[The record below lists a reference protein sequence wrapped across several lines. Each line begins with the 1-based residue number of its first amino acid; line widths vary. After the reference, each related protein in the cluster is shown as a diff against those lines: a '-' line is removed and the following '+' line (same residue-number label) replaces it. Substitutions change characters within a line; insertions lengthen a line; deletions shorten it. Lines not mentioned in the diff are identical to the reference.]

1 MATPEFVLAL
11 REKIGTDWLWLAVV
25 TAVVLRDD
33 EVLLVKRADN
43 GEWTAVTGIIDPAEE
58 PAIAAERETLEEAGV
73 VARAEAITWVHVL
86 PPHIYENGDQSQFL
100 DIAFR
105 CSWVS
110 GEPYP
115 ADGENTEARWF
126 RLDALPAMSDDMS
139 RRIRYAVEYDGVA
152 RFER

>member
-1 MATPEFVLAL
+1 VATPDFILAL
-11 REKIGTDWLWLAVV
+11 REKIGTDWLWLSAV

-58 PAIAAERETLEEAGV
+58 PAVAAEREVLEEAGV
-73 VARAEAITWVHVL
+73 VAVAESLTWVHVIG
-86 PPHIYENGDQSQFL
+86 PHVYDNGDQSQFL

-105 CSWVS
+105 CRYVS
-110 GEPYP
+110 GEPHP

-126 RLDALPAMSDDMS
+126 RLDALPEMSDDMR
-139 RRIRYAVEYDGVA
+139 RRIQLAVDFDGVT

>member
-11 REKIGTDWLWLAVV
+11 REKIGTDWLWLTGV
-25 TAVVLRDD
+25 TAVVLRGD

-43 GEWTAVTGIIDPAEE
+43 GQWTAVTGIVDPAEE

-73 VARAEAITWVHVL
+73 VVRAEAITWVHVL
-86 PPHIYENGDQSQFL
+86 PPHVYENGDQSQFL

-110 GEPYP
+110 GDPYP

-126 RLDALPAMSDDMS
+126 PLDALPPMSDDMS
-139 RRIRYAVEYDGVA
+139 RRIRLAVEFDGTT

>member
-1 MATPEFVLAL
+1 MATPDFILAL
-11 REKIGTDWLWLAVV
+11 REKIGTDWLWLAAV

-33 EVLLVKRADN
+33 EVLLVRRTDN

-58 PAIAAERETLEEAGV
+58 PAVAAERETLEEAGV
-73 VARAEAITWVHVL
+73 VARAEALTWVHVI
-86 PPHIYENGDQSQFL
+86 PPHIYENGDKSQFL

-105 CSWVS
+105 CSWIS

-126 RLDALPAMSDDMS
+126 RLDALPEMSADMR
-139 RRIRYAVEYDGVA
+139 RRIQLAVDFDGVA

>member
-1 MATPEFVLAL
+1 MATPDFILAL
-11 REKIGTDWLWLAVV
+11 REKIGTDWLWLSAV

-43 GEWTAVTGIIDPAEE
+43 GEWTPITGIIDPAEE
-58 PAIAAERETLEEAGV
+58 PAVAAERETLEEAGV
-73 VARAEAITWVHVL
+73 VAVAESLTWVHVIG
-86 PPHIYENGDQSQFL
+86 PHIYDNGDKSQFL

-105 CSWVS
+105 CRYLS
-110 GEPYP
+110 GEPHP

-126 RLDALPAMSDDMS
+126 ALDALPEMGADMR
-139 RRIRYAVEYDGVA
+139 RRIQLAVDFDGVT